1 MKNWK
6 KFVDKATERAKH
18 ESNQVDMFFEAKCG
32 DDKDI
37 LLIHMTKAGKKY
49 AGKYRKNDY
58 LSSPYI
64 DEEILAAIFQ
74 GMKDRFRTH
83 KILYWGRQWGHKK

>member
-6 KFVDKATERAKH
+6 KFVEKAVIRAEH
-18 ESNQVDMFFEAKCG
+18 ESNQVDMFFKAGHEN
-32 DDKDI
+32 DKDI
-37 LLIHMTKAGKKY
+37 LVMHMTKANKKY
-49 AGKYRKNDY
+49 VSRYRKRDY
-58 LSSPYI
+58 LTSPY
-64 DEEILAAIFQ
+64 DDDEILAAIFQ